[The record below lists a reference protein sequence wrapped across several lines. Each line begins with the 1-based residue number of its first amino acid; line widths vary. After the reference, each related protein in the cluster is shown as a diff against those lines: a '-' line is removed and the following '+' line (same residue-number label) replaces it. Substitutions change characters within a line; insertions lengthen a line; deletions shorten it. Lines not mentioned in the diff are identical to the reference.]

1 MAGNRRRTLA
11 TMKRKAERRAAAA
24 IAAGRTPGK
33 VGQPKRLLTEAAE
46 KAAAKARQKRWRD
59 RNADHVRAR
68 DVASSAKRRAKLK
81 AEDPATYRIYM
92 QANAAKMRA
101 KKAAIHTPKGLTAI
115 VRRVWDRAAGCCE
128 VCRTAGPLELDH
140 ILAVA
145 NGGTNDETN
154 LQFLCLP
161 CNRSKGKSDFQTW
174 LQSRP
179 ELEGAA
185 A

>member
-1 MAGNRRRTLA
+1 M
-11 TMKRKAERRAAAA
+11 
-24 IAAGRTPGK
+24 
-33 VGQPKRLLTEAAE
+33 
-46 KAAAKARQKRWRD
+46 KARQKRWRD
-59 RNADHVRAR
+59 RNVDHVHAR
-68 DVASSAKRRAKLK
+68 DVINSAKRRAKMK

-115 VRRVWDRAAGCCE
+115 VRRIWDRAAGCCE